1 MDEVK
6 RTRTERENNNRN
18 MGIKVDVDFQFLV
31 EREQQNVPSQRPVST
46 ELQINFPLA
55 HSRWPVED

>member
-31 EREQQNVPSQRPVST
+31 EREQQNVPSQRPVRT
-46 ELQINFPLA
+46 ELQINFHLA
-55 HSRWPVED
+55 HSR

>member
-46 ELQINFPLA
+46 EFQINFPLA
-55 HSRWPVED
+55 HSR